1 MPQTR
6 ARKKPP
12 IKQVKRPEAEV
23 EVEAPPPTP
32 AVTVTDIDD
41 LLDEIDAVLE
51 ENVIEVLRQYVQKG
65 GQ

>member
-12 IKQVKRPEAEV
+12 VKEVKRPEAEA
-23 EVEAPPPTP
+23 ETQAPVAT
-32 AVTVTDIDD
+32 AVDVAGIDE

-51 ENVIEVLRQYVQKG
+51 ENVIEVLRSYVQKG